1 MSAELYE
8 TFRSLWVVWLM
19 LLFVGLVVWTLWP
32 SRKRSLD
39 QAARIP
45 LQDDPDV
52 PAETAPANATAE
64 ANKDSKER

>member
-1 MSAELYE
+1 MSAELYD

-32 SRKRSLD
+32 SRKRSLN

-45 LQDDPDV
+45 LRDDPDV